1 MPVAVPGA
9 DAANQQ
15 PPDETEVQLLASGV
29 VSAIAGSEG
38 LTPLQEA
45 LVVAMFEAMTDHR
58 VDLGAVERIGPGS
71 FAIALR
77 HRDAAFRERILQLMI
92 LGALVLR
99 PPPPEVTA
107 RLDAFAVE
115 MSVDDGML
123 RVAHD
128 FAHGSL
134 GLAALDFQRNGYTR
148 EWAVEHRDALHTSA
162 ELADAW
168 ELCVD
173 EPELAAMWRSLE
185 ELPAGTIGRRVS
197 EMYRARGF
205 RSPGAP
211 GSVPPLLA
219 QHDWV
224 HVLADYGTTVESE
237 LEVFA
242 FIARANDDHR
252 GFSLLAM
259 VVSLF
264 ETGLLDMAANAFDAC
279 AGQLAHD
286 GVPVRLA
293 DAVRRGAW
301 LREGV
306 DFMEV
311 DWFAIADLPLD
322 EARRRFGVRPKSAAA
337 IEAGSVGP
345 WEPGGL
351 SAFQRGEGE
360 TLAVAEGRSY
370 DSFGAAY
377 RP

>member
-9 DAANQQ
+9 HAANQQ
-15 PPDETEVQLLASGV
+15 PPDGAETRLLARGV
-29 VSAIAGSEG
+29 VSAIWTGDG

-58 VDLGAVERIGPGS
+58 VTLDDIERIGPGA

-77 HRDAAFRERILQLMI
+77 DRDAAFRERILQLMI

-99 PPPPEVTA
+99 PPSPEVTA

-115 MSVDDGML
+115 MCVDDGML

-134 GLAALDFQRNGYTR
+134 GLAALDFQRNGYTS
-148 EWAVEHRDALHTSA
+148 EWAIEHRDALHTSA
-162 ELADAW
+162 ALADAW
-168 ELCVD
+168 ELCAD
-173 EPELAAMWRSLE
+173 EPELAARWRALE
-185 ELPAGTIGRRVS
+185 QLPDGTLGRRVS

-205 RSPGAP
+205 RYPGTL

-242 FIARANDDHR
+242 FIAGANDGHR

-264 ETGLLDMAANAFDAC
+264 ETGLLDMAANAFDALP
-279 AGQLAHD
+279 GQLAHD
-286 GVPVRLA
+286 GVAVRIA
-293 DAVRRGAW
+293 DAVRRGAS
-301 LREGV
+301 LRQSV
-306 DFMEV
+306 DFMEI
-311 DWFAIADLPLD
+311 DWFAFAGEPLD

-337 IEAGSVGP
+337 IAAGSVGP

-351 SAFQRGEGE
+351 SSFQRDAGE
-360 TLAVAEGRSY
+360 TLAVAEGRAY
-370 DSFGAAY
+370 ESFGAAY